1 MSLCKK
7 ATHRKRRC
15 FLKRYFYVDRW
26 IGLFQVILAPV
37 NAGMQMLHVA
47 ANYELP
53 DNPGCKEVSL
63 EFVFWSLK
71 KVKFFTGKQLI
82 DDKIEQVLRLLHIDV
97 DVQCIWKITVVKNHF
112 EKSHCSMLFFF
123 FQFFFSHRK
132 SEIWVN
138 FCVKI
143 QMMRHFWVIFQHY
156 YILWK
161 VILDILLNKKWDLN

>member
-112 EKSHCSMLFFF
+112 EQSHCS
-123 FQFFFSHRK
+123 
-132 SEIWVN
+132 I
-138 FCVKI
+138 
-143 QMMRHFWVIFQHY
+143 
-156 YILWK
+156 
-161 VILDILLNKKWDLN
+161 